1 MGVRSLN
8 GLNGTDTS
16 VVITNRMLATQP
28 LEMTQPTFTDPITM
42 SIKGLSGFGT
52 NGQILETTGSQ
63 IQYRTAPIESNWTND
78 GANLYPKD
86 GVDENVLVGATTNPN
101 NVKFYVSNGNAEIND
116 TLKLTGTNQELQF
129 VSNTQNKGI
138 HFYTNAGTSAG
149 WKMYG
154 VSNQNGSAR
163 LEQLGTAS
171 NFMFQLY
178 ANDASRD
185 YYEFNRG
192 VLDIRNN
199 HSNIGSQYVKINFND
214 YLTTTHKK
222 FQLESDLET
231 ETFKL
236 RLNSTGNIN
245 EEEDVMTLNCDNN
258 SLRQITFDK
267 TMFYTINGDPSTTSD
282 TIFKIA
288 TNANDVA
295 NGGNPAIQIQHKGL
309 SGMSASWQLADN
321 GDVLLGGAGD
331 SAQKLKLYTSG
342 GDIEFW
348 GSQLGQTNQYGSID
362 ATLTNFLS
370 TDTQIQRLKLKPG
383 THTTTI
389 QENGSIAG
397 DITLTLPATSG
408 TIATTTNVL
417 SPVWNVAN
425 TTELIADPKED
436 DSNICTK
443 LTISSGAGLN
453 GDCLLLIRADT
464 DNAVE
469 TSNPRIQ
476 LQQDGTFVNAFVE
489 LSDNDFLIGTNFSG
503 SDTVLYTNSGAFAIS
518 DDSGASQNIAIIT
531 SAMADLK
538 STKTKAVKLETN
550 TIEGTTTAN
559 KLESTTNGWKITT
572 HTPTQIRTLTLDNG
586 GGSYM
591 PSIRV
596 DSATNGLYPFILHIE
611 SIGDAYIIQRNSAS
625 TSQAN
630 LQHIFYGIGILTNNW
645 TAINNQD
652 NSINSNST
660 VGWEFEA
667 AIPGQTITLKRGSY
681 YPFIGTVSDSIPYNI
696 AVNGITGNVFEIH
709 NTNNQILDMSHRFY
723 GKDVYVPKIV
733 ATYQTNNTIISESS
747 GWIFNSNTPQ
757 TAIRIRLTAGG
768 SSYDPNI
775 GIKSE
780 SIPFTISCGSLS
792 EVYNIVN
799 TLNTEAGIEHQF
811 KGTIVCG
818 AFKGDSS
825 AGNIITDD
833 STSFQIQSAN
843 ASFVLALRPSGRS
856 IFPYLGSPSTTV
868 VYQIHINTISGNPYE
883 IHNTDNTQSGFQHYL
898 NGEEVSMCSDRA
910 SYYRDGSYV
919 YFYNPLG
926 TNGAHTFAGS
936 YYAYHDNGSAIY
948 FNLPSAGTTSG
959 HYISFA
965 SANNQKA
972 RIDMSGQAYITGSW
986 NGSWAGTSD
995 SRLKEN
1001 IVPIENAKDT
1011 LMKINVYQFDKYD
1024 IDNYDCIHHEEGCD
1038 TLKPFKERLSE
1049 NTRFVYGFVAQELC
1063 ENTPTLGKMCV
1074 KTNDWGDEEPAYII
1088 DDRPMLACAIKTIQE
1103 QQEEINTLK
1112 EEVNTL
1118 KEEVNT
1124 YKEIID
1130 KLLKAPSFKAFK
1142 ESVA

>member
-63 IQYRTAPIESNWTND
+63 IQYRTAPVESNWTNTN
-78 GANLYPKD
+78 GYLYPKD
-86 GVDENVLVGATTNPN
+86 GVDENVVIGATTNPN
-101 NVKFYVSNGNAEIND
+101 NAKLYITNGNVEIND
-116 TLKLTGTNQELQF
+116 TLKFTGTNQELQF

-171 NFMFQLY
+171 SFMFQLY

-236 RLNSTGNIN
+236 RLNSTGTIN
-245 EEEDVMTLNCDNN
+245 DEEDVMTLNCDNN

-282 TIFKIA
+282 TIFKLA
-288 TNANDVA
+288 TNANNVA
-295 NGGNPAIQIQHKGL
+295 NGGNPAIMIQHKGL
-309 SGMSASWQLADN
+309 SGSSAALQLGDN
-321 GDVLLGGAGD
+321 SDVLFGGAG
-331 SAQKLKLYTSG
+331 SNTQKLKLYTSG

-348 GSQLGQTNQYGSID
+348 GSQLGQTNQYGSINN
-362 ATLTNFLS
+362 TLTNFLS
-370 TDTQIQRLKLKPG
+370 TDTQIQRLKLKPN

-389 QENGSIAG
+389 QENGSIAS
-397 DITLTLPATSG
+397 DITLTLPATTG
-408 TIATTTNVL
+408 ILATTTNVL
-417 SPVWNVAN
+417 APVWNVAN

-443 LTISSGAGLN
+443 LTISSGSGSN
-453 GDCLLLIRADT
+453 GDCLLLIQADT
-464 DNAVE
+464 DDTVE

-476 LQQDGTFVNAFVE
+476 LQQDGGALNAFIE
-489 LSDNDFLIGTNFSG
+489 LANNDFKIGTTYSG
-503 SDTVLYTNSGAFAIS
+503 NDTVLYTNAGTLAIS
-518 DDSGASQNIAIIT
+518 NDSGSSKNIATFT
-531 SAMADLK
+531 SSLIDLK
-538 STKTKAVKLETN
+538 STETKAIKLKTD

-559 KLESTTNGWKITT
+559 KLESTTTGWKITT
-572 HTPTQIRTLTLDNG
+572 HTTTQTFALGLDNG
-586 GGSYM
+586 AGLYYSLF
-591 PSIRV
+591 RV
-596 DSATNGLYPFILHIE
+596 DSATNALYPFILHIS

-630 LQHIFYGIGILTNNW
+630 LQHIFYGLGILTNSW
-645 TAINNQD
+645 TAINNSS
-652 NSINSNST
+652 NFINSNSS

-667 AIPGQTITLKRGSY
+667 AVPGQAITIKRGAY
-681 YPFIGTVSDSIPYNI
+681 YPFIGTTSDSIPYNI
-696 AVNGITGNVFEIH
+696 ALNNISGNIYEVH
-709 NTNNQILDMSHRFY
+709 NTNNQIGDISHRFY
-723 GKDVYVPKIV
+723 GENVYVPSIV
-733 ATYQTNNTIISESS
+733 ATYQTNNKITSESS
-747 GWIFNSNTPQ
+747 GWVINSNTPQ

-792 EVYNIVN
+792 EVYNIAN
-799 TLNTEAGIEHQF
+799 TLNTEAGIEHIF
-811 KGTIVCG
+811 KGTIVCA
-818 AFKGDSS
+818 AFKGDSG

-833 STSFQIQSAN
+833 STSFQIQSN
-843 ASFVLALRPSGRS
+843 NSSFILALRPSGES
-856 IFPYLGSPSTTV
+856 IYPYLGSPSTSIP
-868 VYQIHINTISGNPYE
+868 YHIHINTITGNPYE
-883 IHNTDNTQSGFQHYL
+883 IHNTDNTVSGFQHYL

-926 TNGAHTFAGS
+926 TNGAASFAGA

-948 FNLPSAGTTSG
+948 FNLPSAGATSG
-959 HYISFA
+959 YYFSFA
-965 SANNQKA
+965 TGNTQKA

-986 NGSWAGTSD
+986 NGNWNNSD
-995 SRLKEN
+995 RRLKEN

-1024 IDNYDCIHHEEGCD
+1024 IDNYDVIHHEEGVD

-1049 NTRFVYGFVAQELC
+1049 NTRFVYGFIAQEIY

-1074 KTNDWGDEEPAYII
+1074 ETNDWGEEEPAYITN
-1088 DDRPMLACAIKTIQE
+1088 DRPMLACAIKTIQE
-1103 QQEEINTLK
+1103 QQEEINTLQ